1 MLKQNIEEESGSLN
15 RSSFFSQL
23 AVINS
28 QCRRDFDTVA
38 LRNKSHICKCQSAEC
53 MACIGEA
60 KLIRFMGN
68 PGIRG
73 GFTVQQY
80 VFITWLHLPML
91 IDIHTPLVIPNR
103 VPVDARY
110 GETIDLDSIPVVVLT
125 IEIFELSVVPLNKS
139 FYHKIIP
146 PTTNEHANYDYYKS
160 IGGYTEG
167 ADATFEMHNSA
178 CRLNE
183 DQLSVINARMFN
195 TCQIATLRENAE
207 GYVCINPQY

>member
-103 VPVDARY
+103 VPVDKNY
-110 GETIDLDSIPVVVLT
+110 GETIDLDSIPICRPNNCNLRALCGALEQKLLLQNHPT
-125 IEIFELSVVPLNKS
+125 
-139 FYHKIIP
+139 HK
-146 PTTNEHANYDYYKS
+146 NEHANCDYYES
-160 IGGYTEG
+160 SGGYTV
-167 ADATFEMHNSA
+167 H
-178 CRLNE
+178 
-183 DQLSVINARMFN
+183 
-195 TCQIATLRENAE
+195 
-207 GYVCINPQY
+207 